1 MKDWARFE
9 PTHSFIQETDQGLI
23 RVKFGVPTANEAEA
37 LKEAHW
43 LQGTFKA
50 IKRTRPK
57 KPIAVLVDMTSID
70 DSEYI
75 PGDVW
80 KIYLE
85 IVKDPFLEKVAV
97 VGGTEA
103 MRSIINF
110 YFKYWA
116 KEAVKFFEADAEA
129 ITWLLNPESVKK

>member
-1 MKDWARFE
+1 MKDWARFN
-9 PTHSFIQETDQGLI
+9 PTHSYIQETDQGLF

-37 LKEAHW
+37 LEEAKW
-43 LQGTFKA
+43 LQHGFNQIKA
-50 IKRTRPK
+50 SRPD

-85 IVKDPFLEKVAV
+85 IVKDPFLEKTAV

-116 KEAVKFFEADAEA
+116 REAVKFFQADAEA
-129 ITWLLNPESVKK
+129 VAWLLAKI